1 MSCRLA
7 RPGYT
12 WLQNLGFYAMKNDW
26 ERTVHVKDQES
37 TSKRRPPCCKLK
49 ATNARNIKT
58 GRRVVV
64 FSWAS
69 PRTGRV
75 CGDCNICRKFAGMAD
90 QDNDA
95 AFGIRKSKVVRL
107 PVTSRLVRTFVSELP
122 ERLLLGRNTRSRAS
136 KAAVHDEQV
145 FEEQVRKFSVAD

>member
-1 MSCRLA
+1 MEVKL
-7 RPGYT
+7 T
-12 WLQNLGFYAMKNDW
+12 LWL
-26 ERTVHVKDQES
+26 T
-37 TSKRRPPCCKLK
+37 
-49 ATNARNIKT
+49 
-58 GRRVVV
+58 
-64 FSWAS
+64 
-69 PRTGRV
+69 
-75 CGDCNICRKFAGMAD
+75 GMAD

-145 FEEQVRKFSVAD
+145 VEEQVRKFSVAD